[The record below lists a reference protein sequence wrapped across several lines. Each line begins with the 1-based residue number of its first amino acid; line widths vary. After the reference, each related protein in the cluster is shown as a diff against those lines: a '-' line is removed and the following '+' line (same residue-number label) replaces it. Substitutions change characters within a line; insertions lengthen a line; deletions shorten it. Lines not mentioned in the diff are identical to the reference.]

1 VNSENRPDD
10 LPVARPGTASRPLLG
25 ATLWL
30 SRALTT
36 IVLILGFGFAAVVLL
51 LRYWLLPDIASYRGT
66 IESALTSA
74 AGQRVTVG
82 AVAANWD
89 GLRPQL
95 ALTRVVLHDSA
106 NRPALELPRIDATL
120 SWRSAAMLRI
130 NFHAVDIYQP
140 ILSVRRSK
148 NGDITVAGMSL
159 GAGDG
164 GGGFSRWVLDQRD
177 IEIHGGVLHWDDE
190 LRGAPRLTLDRVQLR
205 LVNSGTRHRFALR
218 ALPPSSLASAIDV
231 RGDLRG
237 DTFQALSEAMTGQ
250 LYLQVP
256 HVDVGGWRPWV
267 NLPMRFPAGSGALR
281 AWVGMTDSRLSS
293 LIADTEFHD
302 VTARLGEGLPELNMP
317 YLSGRFSWKALR
329 DGFLVSTR
337 KLTFRTGDQAELAPV
352 DLTLQL
358 TALKDGH
365 YGNGEFRANALQL
378 RPLAVLAD
386 RLPVSASLREWLS
399 AHKLAGSLF
408 DVSARWSGTG
418 DRPDR
423 YAVRARFQDLSLA
436 AHARRPGFSGFS
448 GNIAGTEKGG
458 TLHVT
463 SQNATLAM
471 PGVFR
476 DALQFDALTGQM
488 GWSHAA
494 AGIDLRFAN
503 FSFANADLAGTLFG
517 SFRVSGDGPG
527 ESDLTGHLS
536 RARADRVTRYLPLAA
551 APASRPWLDQAF
563 VAGTSSDVRFRLK
576 GDLKDFPFADG
587 KSGLFEVSAKVDN
600 GVLRYALAWPR
611 VEAISGDLLFR
622 GARMEVNARE
632 ARIGATRL
640 SRVRAVIASL
650 AERPLL
656 ELSGV
661 ADGET
666 AQFLDFIRESPVRDL
681 TDRFADSMRAEGSG
695 TLNLKLALPL
705 ERLERT
711 RVAGSYQFVNNRL
724 HLDPALPPL
733 ERASGRLEFSESS
746 VVIPQASGQFLGGPL
761 TVTGSTQRDGTV
773 NIGLRGRVDAEVAR
787 RAGKSDWVR
796 YFRGATDWS
805 GTLVMRKRDVDLILE
820 SNLRGL
826 ALNLPAPLIKPAA
839 DLLPVRFERR
849 LRAGRPERLA
859 LSVGELA
866 AGVMVRRNAG
876 NDTVPER
883 AVLRFGKGDPV
894 EPERAGLVLSGRLE
908 TVDVGGWLTL
918 LDGGT
923 EASGTTLPLAVTN
936 LDVSAGRIHWFGRRF
951 GELSIKGSQRE
962 GALVAAIA
970 GDEVQGGM
978 TWSAPSGKDVRGRFT
993 ARLKKLVLP
1002 PVEASISEPQ
1012 APAAADAAPRLPA
1025 LDVSVESFVL
1035 GVRAVGGLEL
1045 RATPQGR
1052 DWRIERLR
1060 IANPESVM
1068 MIDGSWQAWS
1078 SKPRT
1083 QVMVRLDIS
1092 DIGKFLAR
1100 WGHAEGVRRGTAK
1113 VEGNLSWSGGPQRID
1128 YPTLSGN
1135 FVLDAAKGQFV
1146 KLEPGIGKLLGTLSL
1161 QSLPR
1166 RISLDFRDIFS
1177 EGLAFDEI
1185 VGAIKVNNG
1194 VASTDNLR
1202 IVGPAARINMSGKV
1216 DLVRETQELR
1226 VKINPQLSDTV
1237 SVAGALIGGPVAG
1250 VAAFLAQKILKDP
1263 LDQIASYEYDISG
1276 TWADPVVKKRDPP
1289 PSPPGE
1295 GQPPG

>member
-1 VNSENRPDD
+1 MNSENPQDE
-10 LPVARPGTASRPLLG
+10 LPVAGSGPASRPFLG

-30 SRALTT
+30 YRALTT
-36 IVLILGFGFAAVVLL
+36 LILVLGFAFAAVVLL
-51 LRYWLLPDIASYRGT
+51 LRYWLLPDIASYREN
-66 IESALTSA
+66 IESALTLA
-74 AGQRVTVG
+74 AGERVTIG
-82 AVAANWD
+82 AVTANWD

-95 ALTRVVLHDSA
+95 ALSRVVLHDRA

-140 ILSVRRSK
+140 VLSVRRAA
-148 NGDITVAGMSL
+148 NGDITVAGISL
-159 GAGDG
+159 STGSG
-164 GGGFSRWVLDQRD
+164 GGGFSRWILDQRD
-177 IEIHGGVLHWDDE
+177 IEIHRGVIHWDDE
-190 LRGAPRLTLDRVQLR
+190 LRGAPQLTLDRVQLR

-218 ALPPSSLASAIDV
+218 AVPPSSLASAVDV

-250 LYLQVP
+250 LYVQVGR
-256 HVDVGGWRPWV
+256 VDIGSWRQWV
-267 NLPMRFPAGSGALR
+267 NLPVRFPTGSGALR
-281 AWVGMTDSRLSS
+281 AWIGMTDSRLSS
-293 LIADTEFHD
+293 LIADTELHD
-302 VTARLGEGLPELNMP
+302 VTARLGEGLPELVMP

-329 DGFLVSTR
+329 DGFQLSTR
-337 KLTFRTGDQAELAPV
+337 KLTFRAGDNAELAPV
-352 DLTLQL
+352 DLSLQL
-358 TALKDGH
+358 AAFKDGR
-365 YGNGEFRANALQL
+365 YGSGEFRANALQL
-378 RPLAVLAD
+378 LPLAVLAD

-399 AHKLAGSLF
+399 AYKPAGSLF
-408 DVSARWSGTG
+408 DISARWSGTG
-418 DRPDR
+418 ERPDR

-436 AHARRPGFSGFS
+436 ARSRSPGFSGFS
-448 GNIAGTEKGG
+448 GNIDGSEKGG
-458 TLHVT
+458 SLHVT
-463 SQNATLAM
+463 SQNASLAM

-476 DALQFDALTGQM
+476 EALQFESLTGQM

-494 AGIDLRFAN
+494 TGVDLRFAN

-517 SFRVSGDGPG
+517 SYRVAADGPG

-536 RARADRVTRYLPLAA
+536 RARADRITRYLPLAA
-551 APASRPWLDQAF
+551 APASRPWLEQAF
-563 VAGTSSDVRFRLK
+563 VAGTSNDVRFRLK

-587 KSGLFEVSAKVDN
+587 KKGIFEVAAKVDN
-600 GVLRYALAWPR
+600 GVLRYAPGWPR
-611 VEAISGDLLFR
+611 AEAIAGDLLFR
-622 GARMEVNARE
+622 GARMEMNARE
-632 ARIGATRL
+632 ARIGAARL

-656 ELSGV
+656 DLSGV
-661 ADGET
+661 ADGDT
-666 AQFLDFIRESPVRDL
+666 SQFLDFIQDSPVKEL
-681 TDRFADSMRAEGSG
+681 IDRFTDGMRAEGVG

-705 ERLERT
+705 ERLERS
-711 RVAGSYQFVNNRL
+711 RVNGNYQFVNNKL
-724 HLDPALPPL
+724 YLDPALPPL
-733 ERASGRLEFSESS
+733 EQASGRLEFSESS

-761 TVTGSTQRDGTV
+761 SVAGSTQRDGTV
-773 NIGLRGRVDAEVAR
+773 NIRLRGRVDAEVVR
-787 RAGKSDWVR
+787 RAGKTDWVR

-805 GTLVMRKRDVDLILE
+805 GSLVMRKRDVDLVLE

-826 ALNLPAPLIKPAA
+826 ALNLPAPLIKSAA
-839 DLLPVRFERR
+839 DPLPVRFERR
-849 LRAGRPERLA
+849 MAAGRPERLA
-859 LSVGELA
+859 LSVGELVS
-866 AGVMVRRNAG
+866 GVMLRRSAG
-876 NDTVPER
+876 SDMLPER
-883 AVLRFGKGDPV
+883 AVLRFGKGDPG
-894 EPERAGLVLSGRLE
+894 EPDRAGLRLGGRLE

-918 LDGGT
+918 LDGGGDAGGAT
-923 EASGTTLPLAVTN
+923 PPLTVTN
-936 LDVSAGRIHWFGRRF
+936 VDVSAGRIDWFGRRF
-951 GELSIKGSQRE
+951 GELSIKGGQRE
-962 GALVAAIA
+962 GLLVAAITGNEA
-970 GDEVQGGM
+970 EGTVA
-978 TWSAPSGKDVRGRFT
+978 WSAPSGKDVRGRFV

-1002 PVEASISEPQ
+1002 PAETSLSEPQ
-1012 APAAADAAPRLPA
+1012 PLAASATAPRLPA
-1025 LDVSVESFVL
+1025 LDVNVDAFVL
-1035 GVRAVGGLEL
+1035 GARAVGGLEL

-1068 MIDGSWQAWS
+1068 MVDGSWQAWL

-1083 QVMVRLDIS
+1083 QVNVRLDIS
-1092 DIGKFLAR
+1092 DVGKFLSR
-1100 WGHAEGVRRGTAK
+1100 WGHAAGVLRGTAK
-1113 VEGNLSWSGGPQRID
+1113 VEGSLSWSGGPQRID

-1146 KLEPGIGKLLGTLSL
+1146 KLEPGTGKLLGILSL

-1216 DLVRETQELR
+1216 DLVRETQDLR

-1263 LDQIASYEYDISG
+1263 LDQIASYEYDITG

-1289 PSPPGE
+1289 PGPPAE